1 MVETLAWLR
10 LTAIA
15 GQTLTVLVVAYGFR
29 LPIPIIH
36 LFLGIAVLSLF
47 ATFAQ
52 WRAHRARAI
61 SESEAI
67 AHIGVDIVV
76 LVYLLYWTGGA
87 INPFVTL
94 LLVPIAM
101 AATALSRTGIAVVAS
116 CSSLAYLY
124 LYFDYIP
131 LPLVYS
137 SHFSNFQMFAIGMA
151 VNFAITASLLGVF
164 ITRLA
169 SGLRQGQRHLQQI
182 RERTLRNEGILAMA
196 TQSAAV
202 AHELNTPLSTM
213 RTLIGELSLE
223 HEACPELH
231 DDLDLLASQVERCR
245 QGLKRMVETGRLQL
259 EPSPLSFTLGSFV
272 QSCLSRF
279 RLLRPEIEIR
289 LQLSTKLAEEI
300 LHLPADAEHALIN
313 LLGNAADA
321 SAETGHNEIIL
332 NVCKDQHWLEWI
344 IRDHGPGFSTQPT
357 DAFVLGQ
364 SGKSSGL
371 GIGLALSESTVER
384 LQGELLTSNLP
395 EGGAEIRLRLPL
407 SVIGAHA

>member
-1 MVETLAWLR
+1 METLAWLR

-15 GQTLTVLVVAYGFR
+15 GQTLTVLVVAYGFH
-29 LPIPIIH
+29 LVIPMAY
-36 LFLGIAVLSLF
+36 LFSGIGVLGLF
-47 ATFAQ
+47 AAFAQ
-52 WRAHRARAI
+52 WRAHRARTI

-101 AATALSRTGIAVVAS
+101 AATALSRTGIAVIAGG
-116 CSSLAYLY
+116 SSLAYLY
-124 LYFDYIP
+124 LYFYYIP

-137 SHFSNFQMFAIGMA
+137 SHFTNFQMFALGMA

-213 RTLIGELSLE
+213 RTLISELSQE

-231 DDLDLLASQVERCR
+231 DDLNLLASQVERCH
-245 QGLKRMVETGRLQL
+245 QGLKRMVETGKLQL
-259 EPSPLSFTLGSFV
+259 EISPLSFSLGGFV

-289 LQLSTKLAEEI
+289 LQLSTELANET
-300 LHLPADAEHALIN
+300 LLLPTDAEYALIN

-332 NVCKDQHWLEWI
+332 KVCKDQHWLEWI
-344 IRDHGPGFSTQPT
+344 IRDHGPGFSTHPVE
-357 DAFVLGQ
+357 AFVLGQ
-364 SGKSSGL
+364 SGKSRGL
-371 GIGLALSESTVER
+371 GIGLALSEATVER
-384 LQGELLTSNLP
+384 LQGELITSNIP

>member
-1 MVETLAWLR
+1 VETLAWLR

-15 GQTLTVLVVAYGFR
+15 GQTLTVLVVAYGFH
-29 LPIPIIH
+29 LAIPMTY
-36 LFLGIAVLSLF
+36 LFSGIAVLGLF
-47 ATFAQ
+47 AAFAQ
-52 WRAHRARAI
+52 WRIHRARTVT
-61 SESEAI
+61 ESEAI

-87 INPFVTL
+87 INPFVAL

-101 AATALSRTGIAVVAS
+101 AAIALSRKGIVIVAS

-124 LYFDYIP
+124 LYFEYIP

-137 SHFSNFQMFAIGMA
+137 SHFTNFPMFELGMA
-151 VNFAITASLLGVF
+151 VSFAITASLLGVF

-169 SGLRQGQRHLQQI
+169 SGLRQGQRQLQQV

-213 RTLIGELSLE
+213 RTLIGELSRE
-223 HEACPELH
+223 HEVHPQLH
-231 DDLDLLASQVERCR
+231 DDLDLLATQVERCH
-245 QGLKRMVETGRLQL
+245 QGLKRMVETGKLQL
-259 EPSPLSFTLGSFV
+259 EISPLSFSLGGFV

-279 RLLRPEIEIR
+279 RLLRPEIKIR
-289 LQLSTKLAEEI
+289 LQLSIELAEET
-300 LHLPADAEHALIN
+300 LYLPADAEHALIN

-321 SAETGHNEIIL
+321 SADTGHSEIVLKI
-332 NVCKDQHWLEWI
+332 CKDQHWLEWI
-344 IRDHGPGFSTQPT
+344 IRDHGPGFGTHPT

-371 GIGLALSESTVER
+371 GIGLALSEATVER
-384 LQGELLTSNLP
+384 LQGELITSNLP